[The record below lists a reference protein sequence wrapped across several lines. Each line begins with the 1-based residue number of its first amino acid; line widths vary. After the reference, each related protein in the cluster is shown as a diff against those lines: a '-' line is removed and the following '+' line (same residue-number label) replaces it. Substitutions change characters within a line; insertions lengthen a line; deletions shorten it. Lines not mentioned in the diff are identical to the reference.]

1 MGEPHTVNAATATDT
16 GATGSAS
23 IANAAVIALRQ
34 QVDRL
39 DNEIIRLCADRLRLS
54 RQIIGLRLR
63 DGEPPVV
70 PDRERDIL
78 MRYRAALGPTG
89 DELASL
95 LLRAGRGPV

>member
-1 MGEPHTVNAATATDT
+1 MGEPRAVNAATGT
-16 GATGSAS
+16 GTGPTGSAS
-23 IANAAVIALRQ
+23 TTNATVIALRQ
-34 QVDRL
+34 QIDGL
-39 DNEIIRLCADRLRLS
+39 DSEIIRLCADRLRLS

-70 PDRERDIL
+70 PERERDIL
-78 MRYRAALGPTG
+78 MRYRAALGPAG